1 MKLEHCMKCGS
12 KLMGMERYINWET
25 MEIIVK
31 KHCETCKEDVTFEFA
46 PSIKDITY
54 KERD

>member
-25 MEIIVK
+25 MEIVVK